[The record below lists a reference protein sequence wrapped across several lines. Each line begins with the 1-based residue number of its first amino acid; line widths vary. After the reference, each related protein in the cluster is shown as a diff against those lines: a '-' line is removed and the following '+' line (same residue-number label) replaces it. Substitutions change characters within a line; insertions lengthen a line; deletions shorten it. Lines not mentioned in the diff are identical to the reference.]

1 VRKKHRLQV
10 VGDRGLIMIF
20 GPKRE
25 KEKII
30 EKFHTDG
37 HREQHALRS
46 SIPINIT
53 MGNDMGGT
61 CGT

>member
-1 VRKKHRLQV
+1 
-10 VGDRGLIMIF
+10 MIF